1 MWTGPASKRQFS
13 FLIFCL
19 SAAHACL
26 RHLMNTKREKIVII
40 EADATSAEHLRA
52 AFETAGYDAV
62 LFATTREAL
71 DAVQHSGAN
80 LLILD
85 GAQRDPNARELLAA
99 IRGSMATET
108 VRAIL
113 VVGGA
118 ASERAAALD
127 IGADDALSRPIDTG
141 ELVARVHV
149 QLRARRAEAELRK
162 KVRIAEEGQQIA
174 HTAFEAIAVTEKMA
188 SDATTLDRRL
198 KIGFAAVLSL
208 AAIMAIIY
216 FGFARTAQ
224 KQAQHSNAF
233 IARLEGGLVH
243 QQDLLSQVRKL
254 RGDQVAGTTAAPGK
268 DELQRQ
274 AADLK
279 SRMSNANSDEV
290 AALQKDLAETNAR
303 LKRVEREGSA
313 AQNLI
318 PMDVQSVCLLHV
330 SVAFRDKQSGRR
342 LHYAGLNSKGD
353 PLEDSDGNP
362 ILNLES
368 GGPEVK
374 VDVFGTGF
382 LAGPGGRLITNRH
395 VAEPWWKNDELRDLT
410 NQGLQPE
417 ISLIRAYFPGDSRA
431 FHAEIQQI
439 SSQTDLAA
447 MRVDLQDLK
456 RPPLAIDSEKG
467 AAVSG
472 QPVVLMGYA
481 TGLAAIL
488 ARTDEDAAQKILA
501 KSGGD
506 VSQVLDELARQ
517 GLIRPLITQG
527 HIGDVLSDKIV
538 FDAQT
543 TSGGSGG
550 PLFNREGKVI
560 GVTYAILKGFG
571 GSNFGIPIRF
581 SQSLLTP

>member
-1 MWTGPASKRQFS
+1 MS
-13 FLIFCL
+13 
-19 SAAHACL
+19 
-26 RHLMNTKREKIVII
+26 TKREKIVVI
-40 EADATSAEHLRA
+40 ESDSTVAEHLRA
-52 AFETAGYDAV
+52 AFETAGYDAAS
-62 LFATTREAL
+62 FAVTSEGL
-71 DAVQHSGAN
+71 DAVQHSGAD
-80 LLILD
+80 LLIFDAGLREP
-85 GAQRDPNARELLAA
+85 GARETVAA
-99 IRGSMATET
+99 IRGAVATET
-108 VRAIL
+108 VRIIL
-113 VVGGA
+113 IVGGA
-118 ASERAAALD
+118 ATERAAALD
-127 IGADDALSRPIDTG
+127 VGADDALSRPVEPS

-188 SDATTLDRRL
+188 SDATNLDRRL
-198 KIGFAAVLSL
+198 KMGFAGVFAL
-208 AAIMAIIY
+208 AAVMAIIY
-216 FGFARTAQ
+216 FGFARSAQ
-224 KQAQHSNAF
+224 KQTQRSNAF
-233 IARLEGGLVH
+233 IARMEGGLVH

-254 RGDQVAGTTAAPGK
+254 RGEQVAGATAPAGK
-268 DELQRQ
+268 DELQKQ
-274 AADLK
+274 AANLK
-279 SRMSNANSDEV
+279 AKMSTANSDEV
-290 AALQKDLAETNAR
+290 AALQKELAETNSR
-303 LKRVEREGSA
+303 LKRVEQEGSA

-318 PMDVQSVCLLHV
+318 PTDVQSVCLLHV

-342 LHYAGLNSKGD
+342 LHYAGLNSSGD
-353 PLEDSDGNP
+353 PLEDSEGNP
-362 ILNLES
+362 ILNLEA

-374 VDVFGTGF
+374 VDIFGTGF
-382 LAGPGGRLITNRH
+382 LAGPGGRVITNRH
-395 VAEPWWKNDELRDLT
+395 VAEPWWKNDELKDLT
-410 NQGLQPE
+410 SQGLQAE
-417 ISLIRAYFPGDSRA
+417 ISLIRVYFPGDPRA

-439 SSQTDLAA
+439 SSETDLAA

-456 RPPLAIDSEKG
+456 RPLLSIDTQKN

-472 QPVVLMGYA
+472 QPIVLMGYA

-488 ARTDEDAAQKILA
+488 ARTDEDAAQKILT

-527 HIGDVLSDKIV
+527 HIGDVLADKIV

-550 PLFNREGKVI
+550 PLFNSEGKVI

-581 SQSLLTP
+581 SQPLLTP

>member
-1 MWTGPASKRQFS
+1 
-13 FLIFCL
+13 
-19 SAAHACL
+19 
-26 RHLMNTKREKIVII
+26 MNAKREKIVII
-40 EADATSAEHLRA
+40 HSDAASAEQLRA
-52 AFETAGYDAV
+52 AFEIAGYDAAS
-62 LFATTREAL
+62 FASSTQGL
-71 DAVQHSGAN
+71 DAVQHSDADM
-80 LLILD
+80 LIFDTSLP
-85 GAQRDPNARELLAA
+85 DPVARETIAA
-99 IRGSMATET
+99 VRGAVATET
-108 VRAIL
+108 VRVIL
-113 VVGGA
+113 TVGA
-118 ASERAAALD
+118 AAGERAAALD
-127 IGADDALSRPIDTG
+127 IGADDAVSRPIDPH
-141 ELVARVHV
+141 EIVARVHV

-174 HTAFEAIAVTEKMA
+174 HTAFEAIAVTEKMT
-188 SDATTLDRRL
+188 SDATNLDRRL
-198 KIGFAAVLSL
+198 KIGTSAVLALAAV
-208 AAIMAIIY
+208 MAIIY
-216 FGFARTAQ
+216 FGFARSAQ
-224 KQAQHSNAF
+224 KQTQRSNAF
-233 IARLEGGLVH
+233 IARMEGGLVH

-254 RGDQVAGTTAAPGK
+254 RADQVAGTAAPAGK
-268 DELQRQ
+268 DELQKQ

-279 SRMSNANSDEV
+279 AKMSTANSDEV
-290 AALQKDLAETNAR
+290 AALQKDLAETNSR

-353 PLEDSDGNP
+353 PLEDSEGNP
-362 ILNLES
+362 ILNLEA

-374 VDVFGTGF
+374 VDIFGTGF
-382 LAGPGGRLITNRH
+382 LAGPGGRVITNRH
-395 VAEPWWKNDELRDLT
+395 VAEPWWKNDELKDLT
-410 NQGLQPE
+410 SQGLQAE
-417 ISLIRAYFPGDSRA
+417 ISLIRAYFPGDPRA

-439 SSQTDLAA
+439 SSETDLAT

-456 RPPLAIDSEKG
+456 RPLLSIDTQKN

-472 QPVVLMGYA
+472 QPIVLMGYA

-488 ARTDEDAAQKILA
+488 ARTDEDAAQKILT

-527 HIGDVLSDKIV
+527 HIGDVLTDKIV

-550 PLFNREGKVI
+550 PLFNSDGKVI

-571 GSNFGIPIRF
+571 GSNFGIPIRY
-581 SQSLLTP
+581 SQPLLTP

>member
-1 MWTGPASKRQFS
+1 
-13 FLIFCL
+13 
-19 SAAHACL
+19 
-26 RHLMNTKREKIVII
+26 MNAKREKIIII
-40 EADATSAEHLRA
+40 ESDASSAELLRA
-52 AFETAGYDAV
+52 AFDTAGYDVAS
-62 LFATTREAL
+62 FATAAEGL
-71 DAVQHSGAN
+71 DAVQHSDADM
-80 LLILD
+80 LIFDTSL
-85 GAQRDPNARELLAA
+85 PNPVARETIAA
-99 IRGSMATET
+99 IRGAVATET
-108 VRAIL
+108 VRVIL
-113 VVGGA
+113 IVGA
-118 ASERAAALD
+118 AAAERAAALD
-127 IGADDALSRPIDTG
+127 IGADDAVSRPVDSR

-149 QLRARRAEAELRK
+149 QLRARRAEAALRK

-188 SDATTLDRRL
+188 SDATKLDHRL
-198 KIGFAAVLSL
+198 KIGFSAVLALAAV
-208 AAIMAIIY
+208 MAVIY

-224 KQAQHSNAF
+224 KQTQRSNAF
-233 IARLEGGLVH
+233 IARMEGGLVH

-254 RGDQVAGTTAAPGK
+254 RGEQVAGTTAPAGK
-268 DELQRQ
+268 DELKRQ

-279 SRMSNANSDEV
+279 AKMSTANSDEV

-303 LKRVEREGSA
+303 LKRVEQEGAA

-342 LHYAGLNSKGD
+342 LHYAGLNSQGD

-362 ILNLES
+362 ILNLEA

-374 VDVFGTGF
+374 VDIFGTGF
-382 LAGPGGRLITNRH
+382 LAGPGGRVITNRH
-395 VAEPWWKNDELRDLT
+395 VAEPWWKNDELKELT
-410 NQGLQPE
+410 SQGLQAE

-439 SSQTDLAA
+439 SSETDLAT

-456 RPPLAIDSEKG
+456 RPLLSIDSQKN

-488 ARTDEDAAQKILA
+488 ARTDEEAAQKILT

-550 PLFNREGKVI
+550 PLFNRDGKVI

-581 SQSLLTP
+581 SQPLLTQ

>member
-1 MWTGPASKRQFS
+1 
-13 FLIFCL
+13 
-19 SAAHACL
+19 
-26 RHLMNTKREKIVII
+26 MNAKREKIVII
-40 EADATSAEHLRA
+40 HSDATSAEQLRA
-52 AFETAGYDAV
+52 SFETAGYDAAS
-62 LFATTREAL
+62 FASSSQGL
-71 DAVQHSGAN
+71 DAVQHSDADMLIFDTTLPDPVTRETIAAVRGAV
-80 LLILD
+80 
-85 GAQRDPNARELLAA
+85 
-99 IRGSMATET
+99 ATET
-108 VRAIL
+108 VRVIL
-113 VVGGA
+113 IVGA
-118 ASERAAALD
+118 AAGERAAALD
-127 IGADDALSRPIDTG
+127 IGADDAVSRPIDPR

-188 SDATTLDRRL
+188 SDATNLDRRL
-198 KIGFAAVLSL
+198 KMGFAAVFAL
-208 AAIMAIIY
+208 AAVMAIIY
-216 FGFARTAQ
+216 FGFARSAQ
-224 KQAQHSNAF
+224 KQTQRSNAF
-233 IARLEGGLVH
+233 IARMEGGLIH

-254 RGDQVAGTTAAPGK
+254 RADQVAGTAAPAGK
-268 DELQRQ
+268 DELQKQ

-279 SRMSNANSDEV
+279 AKMSTANSDEV
-290 AALQKDLAETNAR
+290 AALQKDLAETNSR

-353 PLEDSDGNP
+353 PLEDSEGNP
-362 ILNLES
+362 ILNLEA

-374 VDVFGTGF
+374 VDIFGTGF
-382 LAGPGGRLITNRH
+382 LAGPGGRVITNRH
-395 VAEPWWKNDELRDLT
+395 VAEPWWKNDELKDLT
-410 NQGLQPE
+410 SQGLQAE
-417 ISLIRAYFPGDSRA
+417 ISLIRAYFPGDPRA

-439 SSQTDLAA
+439 SSETDLAT

-456 RPPLAIDSEKG
+456 RPLLSIDTQKN

-472 QPVVLMGYA
+472 QPIVLMGYA

-488 ARTDEDAAQKILA
+488 ARTDEDAAQKILT

-527 HIGDVLSDKIV
+527 HIGDVLADKIV

-550 PLFNREGKVI
+550 PLFNSDGKVI

-571 GSNFGIPIRF
+571 GSNFGIPIRY
-581 SQSLLTP
+581 SQPLLTP